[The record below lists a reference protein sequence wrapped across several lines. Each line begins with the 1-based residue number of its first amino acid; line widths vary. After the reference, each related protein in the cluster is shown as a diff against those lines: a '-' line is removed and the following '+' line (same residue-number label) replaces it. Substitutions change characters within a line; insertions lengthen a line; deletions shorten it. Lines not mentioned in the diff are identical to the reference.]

1 MKNEDIAKVFSN
13 KDKETYEEVM
23 KALAQKDEEIK
34 RHEQSLLWTFESIID
49 NLVTD
54 SEAYKIA
61 MDDFKSKL
69 INNFD

>member
-1 MKNEDIAKVFSN
+1 MKTENIAKVVSKN
-13 KDKETYEEVM
+13 NKETYEAVM
-23 KALAQKDEEIK
+23 QALSQKDAEIK
-34 RHEQSLLWTFESIID
+34 RHEQTLLWTFEAIID

>member
-1 MKNEDIAKVFSN
+1 MKNENIAKVVSS
-13 KDKETYEEVM
+13 KDKETYEAVM